1 MGARHS
7 SRTLALDVLYE
18 REVSPARFKEIL
30 KRYEEKP
37 NYEFAATLVNGVVDN
52 LDEVDAVIASHAR
65 DWSLDRM
72 PLIDRSLLRI
82 AVFEILKLQDVPAAV
97 SINEAVQLAK
107 DYSTEDSS
115 RFVNGLLSAVLA
127 DQQRQEAGVE
137 PPA

>member
-1 MGARHS
+1 MGTRRS

-18 REVSPARFKEIL
+18 REVSSAPIEEIL
-30 KRYEEKP
+30 KRYEASA
-37 NYEFAATLVNGVVDN
+37 NYDFAATLVNGVVAN

-65 DWSLDRM
+65 DWSVKRM

-82 AVFEILKLQDVPAAV
+82 AVFEMLKLDEVPAAV
-97 SINEAVQLAK
+97 SINEAVELAK

-127 DQQRQEAGVE
+127 DLDPEQAGVE
-137 PPA
+137 PPG